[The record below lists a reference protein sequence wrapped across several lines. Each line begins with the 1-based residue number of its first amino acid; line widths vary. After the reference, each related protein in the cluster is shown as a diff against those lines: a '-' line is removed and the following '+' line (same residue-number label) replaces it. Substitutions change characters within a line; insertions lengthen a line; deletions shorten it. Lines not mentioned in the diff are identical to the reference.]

1 MSALMKR
8 KQNPLFV
15 LAILGFI
22 VVAVGAWWVLVHQ
35 VQISVDTTLARAAAL
50 EAEVTKGKS
59 FLTVRPDDKTTSAT
73 IIRTADD
80 LERRI
85 PVGRHDLQFAQH
97 FEKAANAAGILE
109 FSYEVVGGMALAE
122 DSEPV
127 KKTANDLLALN
138 PDKLKSVDVTLSFK
152 ASYSQM
158 VSLVRA
164 AYQSPWHVEINQIEM
179 SRGENPSQTMKGR
192 MSTRYYYQ

>member
-8 KQNPLFV
+8 KQNPLFA
-15 LAILGFI
+15 LAIIGVI

-35 VQISVDTTLARAAAL
+35 VQLSVDHTLAQAEAL
-50 EAEVTKGKS
+50 EAEVSKGKS

-73 IIRTADD
+73 IIKTADD

-85 PVGRHDLQFAQH
+85 PFGRHDLQFAQH
-97 FEKAANAAGILE
+97 FEKAANEAGILE

-122 DSEPV
+122 EGDET

-138 PDKLKSVDVTLSFK
+138 PDKLKSVDVTLSFT
-152 ASYSQM
+152 ASYAQM

-164 AYQSPWHVEINQIEM
+164 AYQSPWHVEIGQIELT
-179 SRGENPSQTMKGR
+179 RGETPSQTMKGR